1 MLNPIRIPYATPAV
15 GQSGFFVVPLLI
27 CLSAQAAASRISA
40 VRTYGSFETAGV
52 DITVEPMD
60 FDETATIEY
69 RKTGE
74 TTFRSG
80 HSFVRYDGNH
90 MATSLFGLS
99 TNTSYDIRIRL
110 VDPDGVTGTNPAA
123 TTVRTRA
130 EYVLPTPKRVVNVS
144 GQAQLDTAIAAAR
157 PGDEIRLATAT
168 YAGGIRLFDKS
179 GTADAP
185 IVFTSTSAK
194 RPVIKGV
201 NDGAIVVERS
211 AYLVFNNLEV
221 HNESGDGITL
231 RGCHDTVIRK
241 CFVHDSRPGDGT
253 ANIFIQ
259 HSDEASPAY
268 SGNHLIIDNVISDEA
283 HDRVEE
289 NQGPDEPMINVPGQ
303 SYYGILVAYQPGPYI
318 TIRRNRIYG
327 VVDGIHPCGDEGSG
341 PIIGPDDKDVLS
353 TWRDQN
359 LDIYDNVI
367 YDCKD
372 DGIECDGHMVN
383 GRIFRNRIG
392 KCENAMSTAP
402 FYAGPLFVLRN
413 YMHGF
418 HQGALKQNT
427 GVAGISRNVLF
438 YHNTAM
444 EKPRPGAAHCDSE
457 FTLYRGEPAEQ
468 QNFVYLNN
476 IFSARGRVYAGDN
489 YSPGSYHRDDVFDYN
504 LMFTT
509 RQTDKDTAFKWVA
522 DYDDPLN
529 NTRYPDLASFRDAVD
544 QEAHGIWGNPRL
556 STKALAGYP
565 KDSKLLD
572 LRIKTGSPAIDKGVT
587 LPGIN
592 DGYKG
597 AGPDIGAYE
606 LGASVGWSRPF
617 RRRSDRPARE
627 LPPR

>member
-1 MLNPIRIPYATPAV
+1 MLEPIRGSDSTIAAALRTSILA
-15 GQSGFFVVPLLI
+15 VPLLAGI
-27 CLSAQAAASRISA
+27 AFSAPPSKITA
-40 VRTYGSFETAGV
+40 VKTYGSFETAGI
-52 DITVEPMD
+52 DITVDKMD

-74 TTFRSG
+74 TVYRHG
-80 HSFVRYDGNH
+80 HDLVRYDGNH

-99 TNTSYDIRIRL
+99 LNTTYEIRVKL
-110 VDPDGVTGTNPAA
+110 TDPDGVTGTNPAS
-123 TTVRTRA
+123 TTVKTRA
-130 EYVLPTPKRVVNVS
+130 EYALPTPKKIVS
-144 GQAQLDTAIAAAR
+144 VAGQAQLDAAISAAK
-157 PGDEIRLATAT
+157 PGDEIRLAAGT
-168 YAGGIRLFDKS
+168 YATGIHFFGLS

-185 IVFTSTSAK
+185 IVFTSASTA
-194 RPVIKGV
+194 RPLIKGAG
-201 NDGAIVVERS
+201 DGGIVAERS

-221 HNESGDGITL
+221 HNEIGDGISI
-231 RGCHDTVIRK
+231 RGSHDTVIRK
-241 CFVHDSRPGDGT
+241 CYVHDSRPGDGT
-253 ANIFIQ
+253 ANIMIQ

-268 SGNHLIIDNVISDEA
+268 SGNHLIIDNVISDEVHA
-283 HDRVEE
+283 KVEE
-289 NQGPDEPMINVPGQ
+289 NQGPGEPMMNVSGQ
-303 SYYGILVAYQPGPYI
+303 SYYGIVVAYQPGPYI

-327 VVDGIHPCGDEGSG
+327 VVDGIHPCGDEGAG
-341 PIIGPDDKDVLS
+341 PIIGPNDKNVLS

-392 KCENAMSTAP
+392 KCENAMSAAP

-427 GVAGISRNVLF
+427 GVAGVSRNVLF

-444 EKPRPGAAHCDSE
+444 EKARPGAAHCDSE
-457 FTLYRGEPAEQ
+457 FMLYRGEPAEQ

-476 IFSARGRVYAGDN
+476 IFSALGRVYGGDN
-489 YSPGSYHRDDVFDYN
+489 YSPGSYHRDDTFDYN
-504 LMFTT
+504 LMYST
-509 RQTDKDTAFKWVA
+509 RQTDSETAYKWVA

-529 NTRYPDLASFRDAVD
+529 NTRYPDLDSFRAAVN
-544 QEAHGIWGNPRL
+544 QEPNGIWGNPKL
-556 STKALAGYP
+556 NTKALAGYP
-565 KDSKLLD
+565 KSSKLLD
-572 LRIKTGSPAIDKGVT
+572 LRIKSGSPAIDAGTV

-597 AGPDIGAYE
+597 TAPDIGAFE
-606 LGASVGWSRPF
+606 MGGSGGSGGR
-617 RRRSDRPARE
+617 
-627 LPPR
+627 